1 MSPATSHTTEP
12 FIPKAAAKDQVQDN
26 TTALA
31 AADAEL
37 NAADA
42 AIADATQ
49 YAEAAQATGEHGG
62 ATAPLDRKEL
72 TPEEREA
79 LSRQIASRQRQM
91 GNDELERLY
100 PSAIVVNVD
109 IKVNA
114 PNLASSAQRFLGLT
128 DRTLYVIN
136 RFGSRFMSDSE
147 VEVTRASIREHIEQ
161 YAQEARQSLEQAK
174 LLVEKA
180 SSNRDD
186 WLTPSY
192 TSSTLEVKFGVKARD
207 TMTLVRALRD
217 WDEAIL
223 QFATLEFND
232 GASLGQI
239 DTMRLRER
247 TLFMQVNRQ
256 CIRAVKAFNRRRAE
270 AAQKRINKAKAE
282 EQQVAAA
289 EPADAAA

>member
-1 MSPATSHTTEP
+1 M
-12 FIPKAAAKDQVQDN
+12 PKAAAKDQVQDN

-42 AIADATQ
+42 AIAEASK

-62 ATAPLDRKEL
+62 EEAPLVRTEL
-72 TPEEREA
+72 TPEERA
-79 LSRQIASRQRQM
+79 AVSRQIAKRQRQM
-91 GNDELERLY
+91 GTAELERLY

-109 IKVNA
+109 LKVND
-114 PNLASSAQRFLGLT
+114 PNIASSAARFLGLT
-128 DRTLYVIN
+128 DRTLYLIN
-136 RFGSRFMSDSE
+136 RFGSRFMTDSE
-147 VEVTRASIREHIEQ
+147 VETTRASIRELIEQ
-161 YAQEARQSLEQAK
+161 YALEARQSLEQGQ
-174 LLVEKA
+174 LLVEKTRG
-180 SSNRDD
+180 NRDD

-192 TSSTLEVKFGVKARD
+192 TSTTLEAGFAVKARD
-207 TMTLVRALRD
+207 TMTLVRALRQ

-223 QFATLEFND
+223 QFASLEFND

-239 DTMRLRER
+239 DTMRVRER
-247 TLFMQVNRQ
+247 TLFMQVNRR

-282 EQQVAAA
+282 EQQVTAT
-289 EPADAAA
+289 EPAEATA

>member
-1 MSPATSHTTEP
+1 M
-12 FIPKAAAKDQVQDN
+12 PKAAAKDQVQDN

-42 AIADATQ
+42 AIAEASK

-62 ATAPLDRKEL
+62 EEAPLVRTEL
-72 TPEEREA
+72 TPEERA
-79 LSRQIASRQRQM
+79 AVSRQIAKRQRQM
-91 GNDELERLY
+91 GTAELERLY

-109 IKVNA
+109 LKVND
-114 PNLASSAQRFLGLT
+114 PNIASSAARFLGLT
-128 DRTLYVIN
+128 DRTLYLIN
-136 RFGSRFMSDSE
+136 RFGSRFMTDSE
-147 VEVTRASIREHIEQ
+147 VETTRASIRELIEQ
-161 YAQEARQSLEQAK
+161 YALEARQSLEQGQ
-174 LLVEKA
+174 LLVEKTRG
-180 SSNRDD
+180 NRDD

-192 TSSTLEVKFGVKARD
+192 TSSTLEAGFAVKARD
-207 TMTLVRALRD
+207 TMTLVRALRQ

-223 QFATLEFND
+223 QFASLEFND

-239 DTMRLRER
+239 DTMRVRER

-282 EQQVAAA
+282 EQQVTAT
-289 EPADAAA
+289 EPAEATA

>member
-1 MSPATSHTTEP
+1 M
-12 FIPKAAAKDQVQDN
+12 PKAAAKDQVKEN

-72 TPEEREA
+72 APEEREA

-91 GNDELERLY
+91 GSDELERLY

-232 GASLGQI
+232 GASIGQI

>member
-1 MSPATSHTTEP
+1 M
-12 FIPKAAAKDQVQDN
+12 PKAAAKDQVQDN

-42 AIADATQ
+42 AIAEASK

-62 ATAPLDRKEL
+62 EEAPLVRTEL
-72 TPEEREA
+72 TPEERA
-79 LSRQIASRQRQM
+79 AVSRQIAKRQRQM
-91 GNDELERLY
+91 GTAELERLY

-109 IKVNA
+109 LKVND
-114 PNLASSAQRFLGLT
+114 PNIASSAARFLGLT
-128 DRTLYVIN
+128 DRTLYLIN
-136 RFGSRFMSDSE
+136 RFGSRFMTDSE
-147 VEVTRASIREHIEQ
+147 VETTRASIRELIEQ
-161 YAQEARQSLEQAK
+161 YALEARQSLEQGQ
-174 LLVEKA
+174 LLVEKTRG
-180 SSNRDD
+180 NRDD

-192 TSSTLEVKFGVKARD
+192 TSTTLEAGFAVKARD
-207 TMTLVRALRD
+207 TMTLVRALRQ

-223 QFATLEFND
+223 QFASLEFND

-239 DTMRLRER
+239 DTMRVRER

-282 EQQVAAA
+282 E
-289 EPADAAA
+289 

>member
-1 MSPATSHTTEP
+1 M
-12 FIPKAAAKDQVQDN
+12 PKAAAKDQVQDN

-282 EQQVAAA
+282 EQQVTAT
-289 EPADAAA
+289 EPAEATA

>member
-1 MSPATSHTTEP
+1 M
-12 FIPKAAAKDQVQDN
+12 PKAAAKDQVQEN
-26 TTALA
+26 TAALV

-42 AIADATQ
+42 AIAEASQ

-62 ATAPLDRKEL
+62 EEAPLVRTEL
-72 TPEEREA
+72 TPEERA
-79 LSRQIASRQRQM
+79 AVSRQIAKRQRQM
-91 GNDELERLY
+91 GTAELERLY

-109 IKVNA
+109 LKVND
-114 PNLASSAQRFLGLT
+114 PNIASSAARFLGLT
-128 DRTLYVIN
+128 DRTLYLIN
-136 RFGSRFMSDSE
+136 RFGSRFMTDSE
-147 VEVTRASIREHIEQ
+147 VETTRASIRELIEQ
-161 YAQEARQSLEQAK
+161 YALEARQSLEQGQ
-174 LLVEKA
+174 LLVEKTRG
-180 SSNRDD
+180 NRDD

-192 TSSTLEVKFGVKARD
+192 TSTTLEAGFAVKARD
-207 TMTLVRALRD
+207 TMTLVRALRQ

-223 QFATLEFND
+223 QFASLEFND

-239 DTMRLRER
+239 DTMRVRER

-282 EQQVAAA
+282 EQQVTAT
-289 EPADAAA
+289 EPAEATA